1 MKDFNRNGSKSIPEQ
16 RWRGR
21 RGSSQNI
28 SLSIFNLLGSMT
40 SRLIFSFNL
49 TGAQIRSVSWFYV
62 RTHKKSHR
70 NIPSNCHSVVK
81 MPNGHTIVWIYSFS
95 PFKFLHK
102 WHVCVM
108 MLTTIRAGIGRP
120 CQQDVECRPRSADDG
135 QDGRCHQGDPHCGGR
150 HDHGDHDSWR
160 SLCSSWNLEMT
171 KNYVKDNERQYF
183 PSKLKPIL
191 SVRDQMLKLSSRPQV
206 EDDGTAIAEA
216 VRNVMN
222 LTFDPIGK
230 QPFFVGMAKMCH
242 QVSSNH
248 IGYC

>member
-1 MKDFNRNGSKSIPEQ
+1 
-16 RWRGR
+16 
-21 RGSSQNI
+21 
-28 SLSIFNLLGSMT
+28 
-40 SRLIFSFNL
+40 
-49 TGAQIRSVSWFYV
+49 
-62 RTHKKSHR
+62 
-70 NIPSNCHSVVK
+70 
-81 MPNGHTIVWIYSFS
+81 
-95 PFKFLHK
+95 
-102 WHVCVM
+102 
-108 MLTTIRAGIGRP
+108 
-120 CQQDVECRPRSADDG
+120 
-135 QDGRCHQGDPHCGGR
+135 
-150 HDHGDHDSWR
+150 
-160 SLCSSWNLEMT
+160 MT

-248 IGYC
+248 IGNC

>member
-70 NIPSNCHSVVK
+70 NIPSNCLSVVK

-95 PFKFLHK
+95 PLKFLHK
-102 WHVCVM
+102 WHVCVV
-108 MLTTIRAGIGRP
+108 MLTSRYWQTLPAG
-120 CQQDVECRPRSADDG
+120 CRVQAPFSRWWPRWALPPRWS
-135 QDGRCHQGDPHCGGR
+135 
-150 HDHGDHDSWR
+150 
-160 SLCSSWNLEMT
+160 SLWWSSWSWWSWFMTILVLVLEFR
-171 KNYVKDNERQYF
+171 NDQ
-183 PSKLKPIL
+183 KLCK
-191 SVRDQMLKLSSRPQV
+191 R
-206 EDDGTAIAEA
+206 
-216 VRNVMN
+216 
-222 LTFDPIGK
+222 
-230 QPFFVGMAKMCH
+230 
-242 QVSSNH
+242 
-248 IGYC
+248 